1 MQKNPAFCAKIF
13 LRKVTV
19 MSFIV
24 AATTNS
30 HKVEEY
36 KKLLAG
42 VDVEIKSL
50 LDFPNFPEVD
60 ENGSTFK
67 ENAAIKALAA
77 SKYCDAPAF
86 ADDSGLEVDALDGR
100 PGIYSSRYAASDP
113 ERIAKLLGELEG
125 KENRRARFVCA
136 ISIAFNGEV
145 LETFEG
151 TVEGTITAAPRG
163 EGGFGYDPVFQP
175 DGYDK
180 TFGDL
185 SADIKNSISHRAR
198 AFANAMDFVENEL
211 ALLDG
216 GGF

>member
-1 MQKNPAFCAKIF
+1 MAY
-13 LRKVTV
+13 
-19 MSFIV
+19 IV
-24 AATTNS
+24 AATGNK

-36 KKLLAG
+36 RQLLDG
-42 VDVEIKSL
+42 QNIELRSL
-50 LDFPNFPEVD
+50 LDYPGYPEPE
-60 ENGSTFK
+60 ENGTTFK
-67 ENAAIKALAA
+67 ENASIKASAA
-77 SKYCDAPAF
+77 SKYCDVPAF
-86 ADDSGLEVDALDGR
+86 ADDSGLEVEALDGR

-113 ERIAKLLGELEG
+113 ERIAKLLDELEG

-180 TFGDL
+180 TFGEL